1 VVKAYLIT
9 TGVVFA
15 LIVAMHVAR
24 VFAEGARM
32 AKDPIFIALTLLAAG
47 LSVWAWWLLG
57 RSLRS
62 R

>member
-1 VVKAYLIT
+1 MRAYLIT
-9 TGVVFA
+9 TGIVFA
-15 LIVAMHVAR
+15 LLVGMHVAK
-24 VFAEGARM
+24 VFAEGAQLM
-32 AKDPIFIALTLLAAG
+32 KSPFFILLTLIAAG

>member
-1 VVKAYLIT
+1 MKAYLIT

-24 VFAEGARM
+24 LFAEGARM
-32 AKDPIFIALTLLAAG
+32 AKDPIFIALTLLATG

>member
-1 VVKAYLIT
+1 VVKAYLVT
-9 TGVVFA
+9 TGSVFA
-15 LIVAMHVAR
+15 LMVAMHVAK
-24 VFAEGARM
+24 VFAEGVQL
-32 AKDPIFIALTLLAAG
+32 AKSPIFMLLTLVAAG

>member
-1 VVKAYLIT
+1 MKAYLIT